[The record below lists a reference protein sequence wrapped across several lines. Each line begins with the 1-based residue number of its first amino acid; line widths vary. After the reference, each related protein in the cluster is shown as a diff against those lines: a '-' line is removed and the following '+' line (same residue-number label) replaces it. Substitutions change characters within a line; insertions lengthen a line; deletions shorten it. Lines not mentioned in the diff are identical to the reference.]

1 MILNLLSIIT
11 ALFGFLTIIITLS
24 SFRENRMMNFYLTL
38 IFVIISVRFLLN
50 GFFPFGYLIFFKDY
64 YINYSKFL
72 ILIIPSFYLYFKNLI
87 ADEKLFIKADL
98 AHFIFPVLFLTLNI
112 FIVSTN
118 DFLPALFYFSCYSVL
133 FLYNIVY
140 CVLSYRLLTE
150 NVWKKKEAHI
160 MINKHDKLIQNWTL
174 FLFIILIINSIKLFT
189 ALFVEDDYR
198 QAFVASDRFLWVGAI
213 IWLLTF
219 FKVLIS
225 PEILY
230 GYPKFNEVAQE
241 TNSPNITLDSDW
253 IMEFNKESKNSQDNK
268 LKEKIEK
275 NLLLYIDEIEKVSK
289 EFEPFKDPKFSL
301 PDLALKLNIPNS
313 NLNYLFK
320 YHSKISFS
328 DYKKKVR
335 IHQSIRL
342 IESNYLKTHTLD
354 TLAKEVGFASYNPF
368 FTSFKNITG
377 ISPQKYIAQQNENLN
392 KKGPTLS

>member
-24 SFRENRMMNFYLTL
+24 SFKVNRMMNYYLTL
-38 IFVIISVRFLLN
+38 IFVLISIRFLLN
-50 GFFPFGYLIFFKDY
+50 GFFPFGYLSFLKDY
-64 YINYSKFL
+64 YINFSKFL

-98 AHFIFPVLFLTLNI
+98 SHFIFPVVFLTLNI

-118 DFLPALFYFSCYSVL
+118 NFLPALFYFSCYSVL
-133 FLYNIVY
+133 FLYDISY
-140 CVLSYRLLTE
+140 CILAYRLLNK
-150 NVWKKKEAHI
+150 NVWRKKEACII
-160 MINKHDKLIQNWTL
+160 MNKHDRLIKNWTL
-174 FLFIILIINSIKLFT
+174 FLFMILIIISIKLFT
-189 ALFVEDDYR
+189 VLFVELDYR
-198 QAFVASDRFLWVGAI
+198 QAFVVGRFEWVGAI
-213 IWLLTF
+213 IWILIF
-219 FKVLIS
+219 FKVLVS

-230 GYPKFNEVAQE
+230 GYSGHNDVIKE
-241 TNSPNITLDSDW
+241 TYTTQPLDKDW
-253 IMEFNKESKNSQDNK
+253 IIEFSQESHNSQDNK
-268 LKEKIEK
+268 LKGKIEK
-275 NLLLYIDEIEKVSK
+275 NLLRYIDEIEKVSK
-289 EFEPFKDPKFSL
+289 EFEPFKDSKFSL
-301 PDLALKLNIPNS
+301 GDLALKLKIPNS

-335 IHQSIRL
+335 IHHSIRL

>member
-1 MILNLLSIIT
+1 MIINLLSIIT
-11 ALFGFLTIIITLS
+11 ALFGFLTIIITLL

-38 IFVIISVRFLLN
+38 IFVLISFRFLLN
-50 GFFPFGYLIFFKDY
+50 GFFPFGYLSFLKEY

-87 ADEKLFIKADL
+87 ADEKLFIKTDL
-98 AHFIFPVLFLTLNI
+98 AHFIFPVVFLTLNI

-118 DFLPALFYFSCYSVL
+118 DLLPALFYFSCYSVL

-140 CVLSYRLLTE
+140 CILAYHLLNE
-150 NVWKKKEAHI
+150 NVWTKKGAVTT
-160 MINKHDKLIQNWTL
+160 MNKHNKLIQNWTL
-174 FLFIILIINSIKLFT
+174 FLFIILIINLIKLFT
-189 ALFVEDDYR
+189 VLFVEEDYQ
-198 QAFVASDRFLWVGAI
+198 QAFVAGDRFQWVGAI
-213 IWLLTF
+213 IWILTF

-230 GYPKFNEVAQE
+230 GYPTINEVIKE
-241 TNSPNITLDSDW
+241 PNSPISLDNDW

-268 LKEKIEK
+268 LKEKIDK
-275 NLLLYIDEIEKVSK
+275 NIVLYIEEIEKVSK

-354 TLAKEVGFASYNPF
+354 TLAKKVGFASYNPF

-377 ISPQKYIAQQNENLN
+377 KSPQKYIAQRNEILS
-392 KKGPTLS
+392 KKGSTQC

>member
-1 MILNLLSIIT
+1 M
-11 ALFGFLTIIITLS
+11 
-24 SFRENRMMNFYLTL
+24 
-38 IFVIISVRFLLN
+38 
-50 GFFPFGYLIFFKDY
+50 
-64 YINYSKFL
+64 
-72 ILIIPSFYLYFKNLI
+72 
-87 ADEKLFIKADL
+87 
-98 AHFIFPVLFLTLNI
+98 
-112 FIVSTN
+112 
-118 DFLPALFYFSCYSVL
+118 
-133 FLYNIVY
+133 
-140 CVLSYRLLTE
+140 
-150 NVWKKKEAHI
+150 
-160 MINKHDKLIQNWTL
+160 
-174 FLFIILIINSIKLFT
+174 
-189 ALFVEDDYR
+189 
-198 QAFVASDRFLWVGAI
+198 
-213 IWLLTF
+213 LTF

-342 IESNYLKTHTLD
+342 IESNYLKTQTLD